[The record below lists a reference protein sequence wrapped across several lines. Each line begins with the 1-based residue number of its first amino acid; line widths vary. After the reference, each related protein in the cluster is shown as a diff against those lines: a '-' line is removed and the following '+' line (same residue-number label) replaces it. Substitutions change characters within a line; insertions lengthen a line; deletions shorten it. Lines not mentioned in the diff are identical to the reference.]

1 MSATAHA
8 ATLFGAEDLRVV
20 ERPLGFLT
28 EGMVRIKLRAGGICG
43 SDLHYFRHGRTG
55 DFVLREPLVLGH
67 EIAGEIAEINGS
79 DTGLTVGDHV
89 AVNPSRRCNLCP
101 RCREG
106 RSNLCE
112 NIFFMGSASKN
123 PHMQG
128 GFSTYFDTTPGQ
140 CIGVPKSVPM
150 TAIAM
155 AEPLAV
161 CLHAVARAGNLVGKN
176 IAIFGGGPIG
186 LLTLLAAQVAGIASA
201 TMIDL
206 ADRPLALA
214 KSLGASQTFN
224 TSAGADTLVAA
235 AAGAPFDTVFEVTGA
250 LPALSLAIRTVRR
263 GGTVVQV
270 GNLPGGDVSLPAN
283 MIMTKELDY
292 RGTMR
297 FHDEFDKAVELI
309 VSGAVDV
316 RKIIT
321 ATRPI
326 NDALDAFHLAL
337 DRSQSIKV
345 VLETA

>member
-1 MSATAHA
+1 MTTAHA
-8 ATLFGAEDLRVV
+8 ATLFGAEDLRLV
-20 ERPLGFLT
+20 ERPLGPLA

-43 SDLHYFRHGRTG
+43 TDLHYYRHGRTG
-55 DFVLREPLVLGH
+55 DFVVREPLVLGH
-67 EIAGEIAEINGS
+67 ELAGEIAQINAP

-89 AVNPSRRCNLCP
+89 AVNPSRRCDVCP

-128 GFSTYFDTTPGQ
+128 GFSTCFDTTPGQ
-140 CIGVPKSVPM
+140 CILVPKSVPM
-150 TAIAM
+150 AAVAM

-161 CLHAVARAGNLVGKN
+161 CLHAVARAGTLVGKN

-186 LLTLLAAQVAGIASA
+186 LLTLLAARNSGIANA
-201 TMIDL
+201 TMVDL
-206 ADRPLALA
+206 ADRPLVLA
-214 KSLGASQTFN
+214 KSLGAGQTFN
-224 TSAGADTLVAA
+224 TSAGADTLIAA
-235 AAGAPFDTVFEVTGA
+235 ASGAPFDTVFEVTGA

-270 GNLPGGDVSLPAN
+270 GNLPGGDVSMPAN

-297 FHDEFDKAVELI
+297 FDDEFDKAVELI
-309 VSGAVDV
+309 VTGDVDV
-316 RKIIT
+316 QKIIT
-321 ATRPI
+321 GSRPI
-326 NDALDAFHLAL
+326 EQALDAFHLAF

-345 VLETA
+345 VLEAA